1 MNLTYRATLLGI
13 AVALLPESAA
23 LAQQN
28 ELEEVVVTAQRRAES
43 LQDVPLSITAFS
55 EEMLDTMGITDIKAI
70 TERTPGFTM
79 GMFNPLQTQL
89 YIRGIGS
96 NEDGA
101 GGDQSVILFIDEVYA
116 GRSAG
121 MNLDLFDLERV
132 EVLRGPQ
139 GTLFGKNVVG
149 GAVNLITRKPG
160 EDAEAVLEATYGNFN
175 AINVRGRAMGPIG
188 ENLYGKI
195 SFSSRNRDGYLTNY
209 AKDFPQYVSDPADGD
224 DILDVDTISG
234 RGHLRW
240 LPTDELEIN
249 LTASVSDLETSSQGA
264 ARHFIGPPGLFWPP
278 DAALIADY
286 DDKPHA
292 VIADDRGKAAVDS
305 WSITGRVDYQINE
318 STTFTSLTAFRNVD
332 GVNREAIGSRETA
345 ALRLSTGTIG
355 LGIYGDNDSWD
366 ESDTFTQELRLS
378 SSGAGRLQWVA
389 GLYYLNEQTDRTE
402 SLGLGLEVPDGLGGT
417 ISVIPKFTGFDVQDN
432 ETESFAV
439 FGQLTYAFSEQW
451 SLSIGA
457 RQTEEEKKI
466 HRIGLPATPA
476 IAGFSQPLEPW
487 DFEQDI
493 DFSAFTPRASLEF
506 RPTDRA
512 LLYAT
517 YSEGFKSGG
526 WQGLSAREVIASTP
540 FQPEEAILYELGAKT
555 EWFDNRLRFN
565 VATFI
570 TDYTDL
576 QILQLLVQEDAPVGA
591 PGILLTQNAADA
603 EIFGIEAEFTIVPN
617 ERWLISGSLTH
628 LDTEFS
634 NFFIPSGFRTPGGV
648 GADASRE
655 GNDLRNAP
663 NIAFNVFVRY
673 EHPLTGGATLAFQGD
688 FRHKDKV
695 YQDPDLEEV
704 AAIPAY
710 DLADFKVSYEPA
722 SEKYRIAAWVT
733 NAFNEDYYLHNYPGT
748 GDGFATAGPPRMYG
762 LTVTFRP
769 VL

>member
-1 MNLTYRATLLGI
+1 MTMVSRSFPYILAVVLLAEVP
-13 AVALLPESAA
+13 AVAQEY
-23 LAQQN
+23 

-43 LQDVPLSITAFS
+43 LQDVPLAITAFN
-55 EEMLDTMGITDIKAI
+55 EEQLEQMGIVDIKAV

-101 GGDQSVILFIDEVYA
+101 GGDQSVIVFIDEVYG

-149 GAVNLITRKPG
+149 GALNLITRKPG
-160 EDAEAVLEATYGNFN
+160 EDPEAVFEASAGNFN
-175 AINVRGRAMGPIG
+175 AYTVRGRALGPIG

-195 SFSSRNRDGYLTNY
+195 AFSYRSRDGYLKNY

-224 DILDVDTISG
+224 DLLDVDSISG

-240 LPTDELEIN
+240 LPQDNLEFN
-249 LTASVSDLETSSQGA
+249 LTLSVSDMQTSSQGA
-264 ARHFIGPPGLFWPP
+264 ARHFIGPPGLFYAP
-278 DAALIADY
+278 DAALIDDY
-286 DDKPHA
+286 DDKIHA
-292 VIADDRGKAAVDS
+292 VIADEAGRAEIDMFSV
-305 WSITGRVDYQINE
+305 TGRIDYDLND
-318 STTFTSLTAFRNVD
+318 SMTFSSLTAFRNVD
-332 GVNREAIGSRETA
+332 GLNDEPLGSDQTA
-345 ALRLSTGTIG
+345 ALRLSSGTINIG
-355 LGIYGDNDSWD
+355 LYGDNDSWD
-366 ESDTFTQELRLS
+366 ESDTFTQELRLT
-378 SSGAGRLQWVA
+378 SSGTRLQWVV

-402 SLGLGLEVPDGLGGT
+402 SLGLGMLLPDGMGGT
-417 ISVIPKFTGFDVQDN
+417 IPAIPKLTGFDVQMN
-432 ETESFAV
+432 ETDSFAV

-451 SLSIGA
+451 SLSVGA

-466 HRIGLPATPA
+466 HRIGMPATPA
-476 IAGFSQPLEPW
+476 IPGFSQPLEPW

-506 RPTDRA
+506 RPTDDA

-526 WQGLSAREVIASTP
+526 WQGLSARLPIASTP
-540 FQPEEAILYELGAKT
+540 FQPEEAVLWEFGAKT
-555 EWFDNRLRFN
+555 EWFDNRFRLN
-565 VATFI
+565 VATSV
-570 TDYTDL
+570 TDYKDL
-576 QILQLLVQEDAPVGA
+576 QILQLLVPADAPVGA

-603 EIFGIEAEFTIVPN
+603 EIFGVEAEFTLVPSD
-617 ERWLISGSLTH
+617 RWLISGSITT

-634 NFFIPSGFRTPGGV
+634 NFFVPSGFRTPGGV
-648 GADASRE
+648 GTDTSRE

-663 NIAFNVFVRY
+663 DWAYNLFVRY
-673 EHPLTGGATLAFQGD
+673 EHPLANGATLAFQGD

-704 AAIPAY
+704 AAVPAY
-710 DLADFKVSYEPA
+710 DLVDFKVSYEPA
-722 SEKYRIAAWVT
+722 SEKYQVSAWVN
-733 NAFNEDYYLHNYPGT
+733 NAFDEDYFLHNFPGT

-762 LTVTFRP
+762 VTLTLRP